1 MPGQWAAIESIRRKT
16 TTMTIDKI
24 KITMS
29 EAPNVTSARRAYCDY
44 CLSLGTTAIDEENAA
59 LSVGREFLPPCALAV
74 LDDRDAAT
82 VEYYQWLTDGTAAAQ
97 AEHDAEY
104 AAGHEWHA
112 EVQS

>member
-1 MPGQWAAIESIRRKT
+1 
-16 TTMTIDKI
+16 
-24 KITMS
+24 MS
-29 EAPNVTSARRAYCDY
+29 GAKAVTSARRAYCDY

-104 AAGHEWHA
+104 AAGHESLDRGPLRFPNVIACNIRHSDA
-112 EVQS
+112 YCSL

>member
-1 MPGQWAAIESIRRKT
+1 MT
-16 TTMTIDKI
+16 TTK
-24 KITMS
+24 
-29 EAPNVTSARRAYCDY
+29 APNVTSARRAYCDY

-97 AEHDAEY
+97 AEHSVAELDR
-104 AAGHEWHA
+104 GTR
-112 EVQS
+112 